1 MQTINDRIAQASTLV
16 GLLLVLVTL
25 FTSEQARSL
34 EVERRRQGG
43 ASPEARKRIMVISL
57 CLAAVTV
64 LSFVSLAPLVWDI
77 SNAWVDG
84 HGNSLQAVFGL
95 VWLLLAPLG
104 TWQLSIA
111 FSAFRLSR
119 D

>member
-1 MQTINDRIAQASTLV
+1 
-16 GLLLVLVTL
+16 
-25 FTSEQARSL
+25 
-34 EVERRRQGG
+34 
-43 ASPEARKRIMVISL
+43 MVISL